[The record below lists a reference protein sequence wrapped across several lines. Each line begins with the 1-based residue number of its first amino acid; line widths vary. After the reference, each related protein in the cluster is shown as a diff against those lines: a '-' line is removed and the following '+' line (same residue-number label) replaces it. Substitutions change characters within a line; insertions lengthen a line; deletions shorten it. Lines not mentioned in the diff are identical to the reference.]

1 MAGDVMPSCQKI
13 SGRLLNNANIALT
26 DWLKKDL
33 TNQYVVLA
41 SDGWK
46 DDSKISVTG
55 VNITVGG
62 KVSNLSNC
70 RL

>member
-13 SGRLLNNANIALT
+13 SGRLLYNANIALT
-26 DWLKKDL
+26 DWLKKAL